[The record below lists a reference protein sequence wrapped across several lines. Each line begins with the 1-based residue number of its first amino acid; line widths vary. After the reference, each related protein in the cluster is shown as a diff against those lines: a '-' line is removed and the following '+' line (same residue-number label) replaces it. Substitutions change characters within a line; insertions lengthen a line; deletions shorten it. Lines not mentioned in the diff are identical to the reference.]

1 MAVAT
6 ARKVALPLAGLDQG
20 RRDQIINGLNDSLAE
35 LIDLALSSKQAHWNV
50 VGPNFKGLHE
60 LFDEIAEGVRG
71 YSDEIAERV
80 RAVGGVSRGTV
91 DDVRGSSTL
100 RAFPA
105 EETEWQALTEEMHF
119 RLLAVSEDLRKRAGD
134 VEDDLVTQDLYI
146 EVMTSLD
153 KWAWMVQA
161 HLG

>member
-1 MAVAT
+1 M
-6 ARKVALPLAGLDQG
+6 
-20 RRDQIINGLNDSLAE
+20 
-35 LIDLALSSKQAHWNV
+35 

-60 LFDEIAEGVRG
+60 LFDEIALGVRE

-80 RAVGGVSRGTV
+80 RALGGVSRGTV

-105 EETEWQALTEEMHF
+105 EETGWEALSEEMHF
-119 RLLAVSEDLRKRAGD
+119 RLLAVSEDLRKRAGE

-146 EVMTSLD
+146 EVMTGLD

-161 HLG
+161 HLVQPH